1 MTVYLN
7 YLRSQS
13 LRLVTSLAPLSL
25 KIKEM
30 KGIVKTKVQKT
41 KVKME
46 AMMIVMVAI
55 PNLILLVNVSL
66 YNVVE

>member
-1 MTVYLN
+1 MTAYLN
-7 YLRSQS
+7 CLRNQS
-13 LRLVTSLAPLSL
+13 LRLVTSLAPLLL

-46 AMMIVMVAI
+46 AMMIVTVAI
-55 PNLILLVNVSL
+55 PNLILRVNVSL